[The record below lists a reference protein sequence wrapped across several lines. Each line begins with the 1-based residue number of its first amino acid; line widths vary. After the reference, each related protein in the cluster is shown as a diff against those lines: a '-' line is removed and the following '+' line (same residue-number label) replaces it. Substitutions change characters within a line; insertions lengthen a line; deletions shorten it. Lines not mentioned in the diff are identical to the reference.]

1 MRLHEEQVMAIET
14 ITVDP
19 ALWECVRK
27 LSPGGREARS
37 VSSRRLVFPVV
48 SAGHGQ
54 LTTK

>member
-1 MRLHEEQVMAIET
+1 MAIET